1 LNDEPTDLAEL
12 TEAIRSR
19 VGDSVDGAVLGRTR
33 LRDAAQDEL
42 GCSAIE
48 ADRIVETMALRGLVR
63 LARDPLGHSKWNLGG
78 RR

>member
-1 LNDEPTDLAEL
+1 VDLAAL
-12 TEAIRSR
+12 TEAIRDR
-19 VGDSVDGAVLGRTR
+19 VGDSVDGVVLGRTR

-48 ADRIVETMALRGLVR
+48 AERIVDTMVLLGFIR
-63 LARDPLGHSKWNLGG
+63 LARDPLGHSTWSLGA